1 VVTFHW
7 ALLYTMNGVATR
19 ETMTGAKEQV
29 CIERQDKAPKVKQF
43 MAMETG
49 AEKEERW

>member
-1 VVTFHW
+1 MEHYNVVTFHW

-29 CIERQDKAPKVKQF
+29 CIVRGEAR
-43 MAMETG
+43 
-49 AEKEERW
+49 